1 MLRKFA
7 LVIAS
12 LGLLGTAAPVLAQKT
27 GPNGGLLAGK
37 GSHQTELVVSPT
49 ALTVF
54 ILHDGKIDDTNG
66 VSIRAVVQEGAKTT
80 TINLVNQ
87 NGKRLVGALAAP
99 LGKGAIVV
107 LTGKDHH
114 GDAISARYVIN

>member
-1 MLRKFA
+1 MLRKLSF
-7 LVIAS
+7 VIAALS
-12 LGLLGTAAPVLAQKT
+12 LFATVAPAVAQKA
-27 GPNGGLLAGK
+27 GPNGGLLAGS
-37 GSHQTELVVSPT
+37 GVHQTELVVSPT

-54 ILHDGKIDDTNG
+54 MLHDGKIDNSNG
-66 VSIRAVVQEGAKTT
+66 VSLRAVVQVGGQTT

-99 LGKGAIVV
+99 LATGAIVV

-114 GDAISARYVIN
+114 GGSISARYVVR

>member
-1 MLRKFA
+1 MLRELAF
-7 LVIAS
+7 VIAA
-12 LGLLGTAAPVLAQKT
+12 LGLFGTVAPAVAQKA

-54 ILHDGKIDDTNG
+54 MLHDGKIDDTNG
-66 VSIRAVVQEGAKTT
+66 VSLRAVVQVGGKTT

-99 LGKGAIVV
+99 LGTGAIVV

-114 GDAISARYVIN
+114 GGSISARYVVR

>member
-1 MLRKFA
+1 MQRTLAYVIAA
-7 LVIAS
+7 LV
-12 LGLLGTAAPVLAQKT
+12 LLGTAAPVLAQQA

-37 GSHQTELVVSPT
+37 GSHQTELVVGPA

-54 ILHDGKIDDTNG
+54 VLHDGKIDDTKG
-66 VSIRAVVQEGAKTT
+66 VSLRAVVQEGGKTT
-80 TINLVNQ
+80 TINLVDQ
-87 NGKRLVGALAAP
+87 NGKYLVGALAAP

-114 GDAISARYVIN
+114 GHAISARYVVN

>member
-1 MLRKFA
+1 MIRK
-7 LVIAS
+7 LVFVVTA
-12 LGLLGTAAPVLAQKT
+12 LGLLGIFAAALAQQT

-37 GSHQTELVVSPT
+37 GSHQTELVVSST
-49 ALTVF
+49 SLTIF
-54 ILHDGKIDDTNG
+54 LFHEGKIDDTKG
-66 VSIRAVVQEGAKTT
+66 VNIRAVVQDGGKTT

-87 NGKRLVGALAAP
+87 EDKRLVGALAAP

-114 GDAISARYVIN
+114 GDAISARYVVN